1 MLQMG
6 VCIMK
11 KSGEL
16 CKVDA
21 LGRIV
26 IPVRLR
32 RSLGLKTNDPLEVY
46 TNDDEIVLRKYI
58 PVCVFCGS
66 EEELILYKSKYV
78 CAECAAQISQAD

>member
-1 MLQMG
+1 
-6 VCIMK
+6 MK

-66 EEELILYKSKYV
+66 EEELITYKSKYV
-78 CAECAAQISQAD
+78 CVECAKELGEAE

>member
-1 MLQMG
+1 
-6 VCIMK
+6 MK

-32 RSLGLKTNDPLEVY
+32 RSLGLKTNDPLELY
-46 TNDDEIVLRKYI
+46 TDGEEIILKKYI
-58 PVCVFCGS
+58 PACVFCGGEEDLTVFKGKSVCRSCAS
-66 EEELILYKSKYV
+66 EL
-78 CAECAAQISQAD
+78 AE

>member
-1 MLQMG
+1 
-6 VCIMK
+6 MK

-46 TNDDEIVLRKYI
+46 TNEDEIVLRKYI
-58 PVCVFCGS
+58 PECVFCGR
-66 EEELILYKSKYV
+66 EEDLVSYKSKYV
-78 CAECAAQISQAD
+78 CASCAAELGK

>member
-1 MLQMG
+1 
-6 VCIMK
+6 MK
-11 KSGEL
+11 KTGEL

-32 RSLGLKTNDPLEVY
+32 RSMGLKTNDPLEVY
-46 TNDDEIVLRKYI
+46 TTEDAIVLKKYI

-66 EEELILYKSKYV
+66 EDELISYKSKYV
-78 CAECAAQISQAD
+78 CKSCAGELGK

>member
-1 MLQMG
+1 
-6 VCIMK
+6 MK

-32 RSLGLKTNDPLEVY
+32 RSLGLQTNDPLEVY

-58 PVCVFCGS
+58 PVCVFCGADEDLEQFKGKYICAS
-66 EEELILYKSKYV
+66 CAKELSK
-78 CAECAAQISQAD
+78 

>member
-1 MLQMG
+1 
-6 VCIMK
+6 MK

-46 TNDDEIVLRKYI
+46 TNDDEIVLKKYI
-58 PVCVFCGS
+58 PVCVFCGG
-66 EEELILYKSKYV
+66 EEELLTYKSKYV
-78 CAECAAQISQAD
+78 CAACAKEISAGE

>member
-1 MLQMG
+1 
-6 VCIMK
+6 MK

-16 CKVDA
+16 CKVDS

-32 RSLGLKTNDPLEVY
+32 RSLGLNVNDPLEIF
-46 TNDDEIVLRKYI
+46 TNDDEIILKKYI

-66 EEELILYKSKYV
+66 DDDLINYKSKYV
-78 CAECAAQISQAD
+78 CKACAKELSE